1 MEVIFDGDLEDSSW
15 PSVMMIAP
23 KYCFDQYSFTPKACC
38 SYSVCFA
45 GLFQKNQSN
54 SETLDW
60 VGEAFITGLQYFFP
74 LMDSEKA
81 SLHFIQLH
89 LSVTDVGL
97 ILICN

>member
-1 MEVIFDGDLEDSSW
+1 MIFDGDLEDSSW
-15 PSVMMIAP
+15 LSVMMVAP

-45 GLFQKNQSN
+45 GLFQKKSVKFR
-54 SETLDW
+54 D
-60 VGEAFITGLQYFFP
+60 FGLSRGSIYHWFTIFFFS
-74 LMDSEKA
+74 LMGSEKA